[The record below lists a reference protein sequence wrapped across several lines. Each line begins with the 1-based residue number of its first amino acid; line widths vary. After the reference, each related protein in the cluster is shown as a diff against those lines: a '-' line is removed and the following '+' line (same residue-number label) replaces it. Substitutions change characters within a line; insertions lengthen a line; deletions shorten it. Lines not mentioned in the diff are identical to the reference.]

1 MIEFK
6 QFIRECGYEP
16 PNYELPI
23 NKYFRF
29 GPRYCCWGFLFEDG
43 LGGVFG
49 NWKDD
54 SRFVWQS
61 KRAKYTPDECFQ
73 FNQRLKEAKAVED
86 AKREEAYAVA
96 ADRAAADFDA
106 AGAVDPNHP
115 YLVKKKIK
123 AHGIKQAGDKL
134 LIPVYSVMGDM
145 QSLQTIDGTGKK
157 RFMAGA
163 KMAGGCHMIGLIIQ
177 DQPAV
182 ICEGYATGAS
192 LLESGFP
199 FVIIAFNAGNL
210 IHAAKALRKHLP
222 HIEIVIAGDADEVGK
237 AKAYEAA
244 KAVGGKAIIPDFG
257 DDKSSCLTDFNDL
270 ALLGKQ

>member
-29 GPRYCCWGFLFEDG
+29 GPRYCCWGFLFDDG

-49 NWKDD
+49 SWKDD

-61 KRAKYTPDECFQ
+61 KKAKQTPDERFQ
-73 FNQRLKEAKAVED
+73 FSQRLKEAKAVED
-86 AKREEAYAVA
+86 AKREEAYAKA
-96 ADRAAADFDA
+96 GERAEADFDA
-106 AGAVDPNHP
+106 AGPADPNHP

-145 QSLQTIDGTGKK
+145 QSLQAIDGKGNK
-157 RFMAGA
+157 RFMAGG
-163 KMAGGCHMIGLIIQ
+163 KMGGGCHMIGLIRPSK
-177 DQPAV
+177 PA
-182 ICEGYATGAS
+182 ILCEGYATAAS
-192 LLESGFP
+192 LHEEDDR
-199 FVIIAFNAGNL
+199 FVVICFSASNLLTVAKEIREQWPTVEII
-210 IHAAKALRKHLP
+210 
-222 HIEIVIAGDADEVGK
+222 VAGDSDEVGK
-237 AKAYEAA
+237 KAAKEAA
-244 KAVGGKAIIPDFG
+244 KAVGGTAVFPPVDGMDWNDHINSR
-257 DDKSSCLTDFNDL
+257 KSDEGF
-270 ALLGKQ
+270 